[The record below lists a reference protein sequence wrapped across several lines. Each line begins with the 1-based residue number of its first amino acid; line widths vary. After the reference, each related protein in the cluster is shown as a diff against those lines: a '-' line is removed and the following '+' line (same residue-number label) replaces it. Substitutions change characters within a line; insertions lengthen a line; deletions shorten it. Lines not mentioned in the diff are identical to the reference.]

1 MPYTVC
7 IPTAGTGSRLGTATK
22 YLNKSLVQIN
32 NKPIISHIIENFDER
47 ASFVIAVGHK
57 GKDVK
62 DYLDF
67 AHPTLNITTV
77 DIDPFEGPGSSLGK
91 TLSLTESYLQEPFIF
106 CSCDTITNEFP
117 FNLDSNWLGWD
128 LVKDNSSYRTLTI
141 NEQNNIE
148 AIHEKLESESQK
160 AYIGLAGIKDYK
172 IFWENFNNINE
183 KIRSK
188 GEVSGFNLE
197 NMNFEGV
204 KFEWFDTGN
213 PYQLSKARNKFK
225 TNEVSVLPKENEK
238 IWFTNTKVI
247 KFSTDKNFITKRVGR
262 EKLLKGYVQK

>member
-32 NKPIISHIIENFDER
+32 NKPIISHIIENFDET

-67 AHPTLNITTV
+67 AHPTLDIKTV

-117 FNLDSNWLGWD
+117 FNLDSNWL
-128 LVKDNSSYRTLTI
+128 
-141 NEQNNIE
+141 
-148 AIHEKLESESQK
+148 
-160 AYIGLAGIKDYK
+160 
-172 IFWENFNNINE
+172 
-183 KIRSK
+183 
-188 GEVSGFNLE
+188 
-197 NMNFEGV
+197 
-204 KFEWFDTGN
+204 
-213 PYQLSKARNKFK
+213 
-225 TNEVSVLPKENEK
+225 
-238 IWFTNTKVI
+238 
-247 KFSTDKNFITKRVGR
+247 
-262 EKLLKGYVQK
+262 